1 MIDKNRIY
9 SLDELLNIYSLY
21 NLDFKYYSNNDKGD
35 LEVYLKTDVD
45 KMSVFKSINS
55 QTKKDYLKLNEEQ
68 ARNVKFKYDREVDE
82 MDLDIVC
89 IVIKSSDVNIPSA
102 KYKLETLDKLTQEQ
116 DLESRTN
123 EDGISYIIVDQ
134 NTSCPLYDGI
144 YIFNNNEGGLIKS
157 LENQLENQ
165 KDKLLKDNLKLIL
178 SYYNS
183 IKEEKVL

>member
-1 MIDKNRIY
+1 
-9 SLDELLNIYSLY
+9 
-21 NLDFKYYSNNDKGD
+21 
-35 LEVYLKTDVD
+35 
-45 KMSVFKSINS
+45 
-55 QTKKDYLKLNEEQ
+55 
-68 ARNVKFKYDREVDE
+68 